1 MIIAV
6 SDIHLGYDQSYSTRF
21 LKFIDSELMNL
32 SKDDDLVLLGD
43 ILEFWRGK
51 NIDTIFSFL
60 NSTKDD
66 NEVNK
71 EQIEIN
77 EQIFSK
83 IMELNK
89 KTKVHYII
97 GNHDYTVINFLNYYN
112 ENFQDNKYKYPV
124 KISKACRLEEGKLKI
139 FFMHGYEF
147 EVISS
152 FEPLT
157 IEDYEKICIFLCDRT
172 GKLVGKKLSYLWD
185 LFNNRLNIRR
195 RSLFKINSITK
206 PPEERKN
213 IDNIKNMAESSA
225 FRQFFFGIRDDELLV
240 FGHTHRPFINIE
252 KNVVNT
258 GSWLKYAAGNC
269 KYLKI
274 KDEKVEL
281 LDYM

>member
-6 SDIHLGYDQSYSTRF
+6 SDTHLGYDQSDSTKF

-32 SKDDDLVLLGD
+32 SNDDHLVLLGD

-51 NIDTIFSFL
+51 NIDTIFP
-60 NSTKDD
+60 NYIKDD
-66 NEVNK
+66 NEKKK
-71 EQIEIN
+71 EQREIN
-77 EQIFSK
+77 EQIFSR
-83 IMELNK
+83 IMELNT
-89 KTKVHYII
+89 KTKLHYII
-97 GNHDYTVINFLNYYN
+97 GNHDYTVINFLNNYN
-112 ENFQDNKYKYPV
+112 KNFLDNRYP
-124 KISKACRLEEGKLKI
+124 IEIRKACRLKEGNLKI

-172 GKLVGKKLSYLWD
+172 GKLVGKKLSFLWD

-206 PPEERKN
+206 PPEERRKN
-213 IDNIKNMAESSA
+213 IDNIKNMVESSA
-225 FRQFFFGIRDDELLV
+225 FRQFFFGIRDDEVLV
-240 FGHTHRPFINIE
+240 FGHTHRPFISLE

-258 GSWLKYAAGNC
+258 GSWLKYAEGNC

-274 KDEKVEL
+274 KDDKIEL
-281 LDYM
+281 LDYQ

>member
-1 MIIAV
+1 
-6 SDIHLGYDQSYSTRF
+6 
-21 LKFIDSELMNL
+21 MNL
-32 SKDDDLVLLGD
+32 SENDHLILLGD

-51 NIDTIFSFL
+51 NINAIFS
-60 NSTKDD
+60 NYNKDD
-66 NEVNK
+66 KEK
-71 EQIEIN
+71 EEEQIEIN

-83 IMELNK
+83 ILELNK

-112 ENFQDNKYKYPV
+112 KNFYDVRHSYPV
-124 KISKACRLEEGKLKI
+124 NISKSCRIEEGNLKI
-139 FFMHGYEF
+139 FFIHGYQF

-157 IEDYEKICIFLCDRT
+157 IEDYEKICVYLCDRT
-172 GKLVGKKLSYLWD
+172 GNLVGKKLNFLWD
-185 LFNNRLNIRR
+185 LFNNSLNIRR
-195 RSLFKINSITK
+195 NSLFKIDSITK
-206 PPEERKN
+206 PPEERN
-213 IDNIKNMAESSA
+213 GNMDNIKKMVESSA

-240 FGHTHRPFINIE
+240 FGHTHIPFISLE

-274 KDEKVEL
+274 KDEKIEL
-281 LDYM
+281 LDYK